1 MQVGASTCAGMSLG
15 SILQDPGA
23 IVDPTSLRPI
33 LFEWNGVDARQFIQP
48 DSLQIQ
54 DTLGQPVTAAF
65 VLVNPASVPV
75 VGDKVRIFY
84 HAQLIFAGTIDH
96 VEKTAPDLRTVF
108 YRVDCLDWTQTLIRR
123 KVQRNFT
130 NMPIQNVLDSL
141 LDNELADEA
150 LRIGTIESRATL
162 PLVDSRSGKALD
174 VCREMAAATGQTFYL
189 EFDRSI
195 QMRSTLAAAAPL
207 VLNEAN
213 VLLAATSVQTD
224 RETYRNVQRVTVTGT
239 PQVQNQD
246 ALTTQQERRNDDQIA
261 ARQAIEGGSGRYE
274 AVEEITHPTSN
285 DGAEIALLGISY
297 ARLRLATS
305 GTPRTTARC
314 QVRGYGFRAGQ
325 VATVALPT
333 FGLSGTFAVQRVT
346 IREQAGTLLFH
357 ELELTTSSLQQR
369 AYESWLGIVQGAKVT
384 VQVPGSLTNNLETF
398 TTPGTTTWT
407 VPAGVTTVEF
417 TSVGGSGGGSESWV
431 FATYSNYGNGGPGG
445 ASGKAIS
452 IVDVIEGAVFDL
464 VIGAAGTASLGIAQ
478 SGEASVVSLSGVV
491 KCQGDGGG
499 GGHPAYLSGSS
510 VIAGPPGSN
519 GAGVGDAVS
528 VGGGVAGGLGATAVP
543 IAPAMNGQ
551 DGRVEVRW

>member
-1 MQVGASTCAGMSLG
+1 MQVGAATCGSVGLG

-84 HAQLIFAGTIDH
+84 HAHLIFAGTIDH

-195 QMRSTLAAAAPL
+195 QMRSTLVAAAPL

-407 VPAGVTTVEF
+407 VPAGVTTATF
-417 TSVGGSGGGSESWV
+417 TAVGGSGGG
-431 FATYSNYGNGGPGG
+431 GGAVDYLFNHTSGGTGG
-445 ASGKAIS
+445 ASGRAIS
-452 IVDVIEGAVFDL
+452 IVSVLPGQVFDVVVGAGGLRGANVLAPTTATSGTSGALSQVALAGAV
-464 VIGAAGTASLGIAQ
+464 T
-478 SGEASVVSLSGVV
+478 
-491 KCQGDGGG
+491 CQGNGGQG
-499 GGHPAYLSGSS
+499 GSGASFGGNG
-510 VIAGPPGSN
+510 VDGPPGS
-519 GAGVGDAVS
+519 GVGDAVS
-528 VGGGVAGGLGATAVP
+528 VGGGRSGGTKGTTGVEP
-543 IAPAMNGQ
+543 T
-551 DGRVEVRW
+551 DGSDGYIEVGY